1 MKKIFVGIG
10 EVGISNEPGAMIHTV
25 LGSCVGLI
33 FLAPKIRTMGIAH
46 VALPES
52 ELPNHQSSYKKLP
65 GYFADTAV
73 TYMIEEFK
81 KRGVQ
86 RPTDLIVKLTGGAA
100 ILDENGQ
107 FNIGKR
113 NILAVRKQLWK
124 NRLVPAKEEVAKDF
138 SRRVRLELNTGKVYV
153 STPGKDEWTL

>member
-10 EVGISNEPGAMIHTV
+10 ETGISSEPGTMIHTV

-52 ELPNHQSSYKKLP
+52 NLSTQQSSYKNLP

-73 TYMIEEFK
+73 KHLIHEFK
-81 KRGVQ
+81 NRGVTK
-86 RPTDLIVKLTGGAA
+86 PTELIVKLTGGAK

-138 SRRVRLELNTGKVYV
+138 SRRVRLDLDTGKIFV
-153 STPGKDEWTL
+153 STPGKTEWTL